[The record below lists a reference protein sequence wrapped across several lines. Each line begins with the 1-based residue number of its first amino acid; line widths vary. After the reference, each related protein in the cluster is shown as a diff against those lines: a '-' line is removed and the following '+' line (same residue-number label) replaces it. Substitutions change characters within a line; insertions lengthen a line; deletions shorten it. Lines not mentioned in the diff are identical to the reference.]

1 MSKSKGLSS
10 PDRRQREAF
19 ADRCI
24 HWIGV
29 VAGAAAV
36 IALIR
41 DVEGRG
47 VMLLVSVLVYG
58 AGLLAMLVC
67 SAMYHL
73 CRTTRRKALL
83 QRVDHAAIFVM
94 IAGSYTPVTL
104 SEAGGP
110 WGFALLAFIW
120 SVAGFGIA
128 LKLLWPRSLHGIS
141 IVAYLL
147 LGWSAVFILDGM
159 ASTLSPNTLA
169 LLVAGGVLY
178 TVGVV
183 FHVWRRLPY
192 QTAIWHAFVL
202 AATSCHY
209 VAIASGV
216 VPLIGS

>member
-1 MSKSKGLSS
+1 MSQSKGLSC
-10 PDRRQREAF
+10 PDRRRREIF

-24 HWIGV
+24 HWIGI

-41 DVEGRG
+41 NAEGRSYT
-47 VMLLVSVLVYG
+47 LLASVLVYG
-58 AGLLAMLVC
+58 AGLLAMFVC

-73 CRTTRRKALL
+73 CSTIRRKALL
-83 QRVDHAAIFVM
+83 QRFDHASIFLM
-94 IAGSYTPVTL
+94 IAGTYTPLTL

-110 WGFALLAFIW
+110 WGLALLAFVW
-120 SVAGFGIA
+120 SVASLGIA

-147 LGWSAVFILDGM
+147 LGWSAVFILDRM
-159 ASTLSPNTLA
+159 ASTLSPNTLT
-169 LLVAGGVLY
+169 LLIAGGVLY

-183 FHVWRRLPY
+183 FHVWTRLPY

-202 AATSCHY
+202 VATSCHY
-209 VAIASGV
+209 AAISAGV